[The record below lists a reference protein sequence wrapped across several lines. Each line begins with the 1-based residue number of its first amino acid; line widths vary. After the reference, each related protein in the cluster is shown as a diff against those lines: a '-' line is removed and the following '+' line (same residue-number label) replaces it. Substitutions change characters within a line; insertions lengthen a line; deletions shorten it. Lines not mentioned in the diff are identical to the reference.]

1 MLVLVKEYGDLIQ
14 DGSSRDGAKCMELEC
29 ILEIDPTGLDD
40 ELMTWMWVIISRYKD
55 RSCVCVCVY
64 FECWM
69 YSVAI

>member
-40 ELMTWMWVIISRYKD
+40 ELMTWMWVIISR
-55 RSCVCVCVY
+55 
-64 FECWM
+64 
-69 YSVAI
+69 

>member
-29 ILEIDPTGLDD
+29 ILEIDPTGLHD

-55 RSCVCVCVY
+55 RLCGWC
-64 FECWM
+64 
-69 YSVAI
+69 